1 MDGLCRIHLR
11 SAGRSRAMTKSL
23 LFKAV
28 FFGAAVAAP
37 IAAVTAQAVAWA
49 PGSEIAG
56 QTVQVQTNGV
66 MNSISFNADGTAT
79 ITTPTGTTVPGTW
92 SAANNMLC
100 LSANGGQECW
110 PYSQPFHTGQQVA
123 LTSSC
128 NQVTTFTPQSTN
140 PPTQRSGG
148 ERG

>member
-1 MDGLCRIHLR
+1 MT
-11 SAGRSRAMTKSL
+11 RAI
-23 LFKAV
+23 LFKLA
-28 FFGAAVAAP
+28 FFGAAALPITTVAA
-37 IAAVTAQAVAWA
+37 QAGWI

-66 MNSISFNADGTAT
+66 VNNITFNADGTAT
-79 ITTPTGTTVPGTW
+79 ITTPSGMTVPGTW

-110 PYSQPFHTGQQVA
+110 PYNQPFQAGRQMAMTSDCQQV
-123 LTSSC
+123 S
-128 NQVTTFTPQSTN
+128 TFLAQSTN
-140 PPTQRSGG
+140 PPTQNTGG

>member
-1 MDGLCRIHLR
+1 MTR
-11 SAGRSRAMTKSL
+11 SVLLKSAC
-23 LFKAV
+23 F
-28 FFGAAVAAP
+28 AAVV
-37 IAAVTAQAVAWA
+37 AVPAGMVSAQAWV

-56 QTVQVQTNGV
+56 QSVQVQTNGV
-66 MNSISFNADGTAT
+66 MNTITFNADGTAS
-79 ITTPTGTTVPGTW
+79 ISTPSGTSVPGTW

-110 PYSQPFHTGQQVA
+110 PYAHAFQAGQQIA

-128 NQVTTFTPQSTN
+128 QQVSTFMPQSIN
-140 PPTQRSGG
+140 PPAQRSAG

>member
-1 MDGLCRIHLR
+1 MTRTGLLKV
-11 SAGRSRAMTKSL
+11 AL
-23 LFKAV
+23 
-28 FFGAAVAAP
+28 FGAAAAVPVGNVAA
-37 IAAVTAQAVAWA
+37 QAWM

-66 MNSISFNADGTAT
+66 VNNITFNADGTAT
-79 ITTPTGTTVPGTW
+79 IMTPEGTSVPGTW
-92 SAANNMLC
+92 SAANSMLC

-110 PYSQPFHTGQQVA
+110 PYSQPFQAGQQVA

-128 NQVTTFTPQSTN
+128 QQVTTFMPQSTN
-140 PPTQRSGG
+140 PPAQRSSG

>member
-1 MDGLCRIHLR
+1 
-11 SAGRSRAMTKSL
+11 MTRTG
-23 LFKAV
+23 LFKVALFV
-28 FFGAAVAAP
+28 AAAAVPVGNVA
-37 IAAVTAQAVAWA
+37 AQAWM

-66 MNSISFNADGTAT
+66 VNSITFNADGTAT
-79 ITTPTGTTVPGTW
+79 IMTPEGTSVPGTW
-92 SAANNMLC
+92 SAANSMLC

-110 PYSQPFHTGQQVA
+110 PYSQPFQAGQQVA

-128 NQVTTFTPQSTN
+128 QQVTTFMPQSTN
-140 PPTQRSGG
+140 PPAQRSSG

>member
-1 MDGLCRIHLR
+1 MTRTGLLKV
-11 SAGRSRAMTKSL
+11 AL
-23 LFKAV
+23 
-28 FFGAAVAAP
+28 FGAAAAVPVGNVAA
-37 IAAVTAQAVAWA
+37 QAWM

-66 MNSISFNADGTAT
+66 VNSITFNADGTAT
-79 ITTPTGTTVPGTW
+79 IMTPEGTSVPGTW
-92 SAANNMLC
+92 SAANSMLC

-110 PYSQPFHTGQQVA
+110 PYSQPFQAGQQVA

-128 NQVTTFTPQSTN
+128 QQVTTFMPQSTN
-140 PPTQRSGG
+140 PPAQRSSG

>member
-1 MDGLCRIHLR
+1 MIR
-11 SAGRSRAMTKSL
+11 SL
-23 LFKAV
+23 LWKAV
-28 FFGAAVAAP
+28 IAGVAVATPAG
-37 IAAVTAQAVAWA
+37 VLAQPMWT

-56 QTVQVQTNGV
+56 QTLQVQTNGV
-66 MNSISFNADGTAT
+66 VNTISFNADGTAT
-79 ITTPTGTTVPGTW
+79 ITAPDGTAVPGTW

-110 PYSQPFHTGQQVA
+110 PYSQPFQAGRQVA

-128 NQVTTFTPQSTN
+128 NQVTTFMPQSTN
-140 PPTQRSGG
+140 PPMQRSGG

>member
-1 MDGLCRIHLR
+1 M
-11 SAGRSRAMTKSL
+11 KKPL
-23 LFKAV
+23 LFKMVLA
-28 FFGAAVAAP
+28 AAVAAP
-37 IAAVTAQAVAWA
+37 ASMVAAQAAWV

-56 QTVQVQTNGV
+56 QTMQVQTAGV
-66 MNSISFNADGTAT
+66 TNTITFNPDGTAV
-79 ITTPTGTTVPGTW
+79 IGTPNGTTVPATW

-110 PYSQPFHTGQQVA
+110 PYSQPFQAGQQVA

-128 NQVTTFTPQSTN
+128 QQLTTFTAQNTN
-140 PPTQRSGG
+140 PPMQRSGG

>member
-1 MDGLCRIHLR
+1 
-11 SAGRSRAMTKSL
+11 MTRTL
-23 LFKAV
+23 LLKAAIFGAAAAV
-28 FFGAAVAAP
+28 PLGAAVAQTW
-37 IAAVTAQAVAWA
+37 V
-49 PGSEIAG
+49 PGSEIVG

-66 MNSISFNADGTAT
+66 VNSITFNADGTAT
-79 ITTPTGTTVPGTW
+79 IATPSGTTVPATW

-110 PYSQPFHTGQQVA
+110 PYSQPFQAGQQAA

-128 NQVTTFTPQSTN
+128 QQLTTFMPQSTN
-140 PPTQRSGG
+140 PPVQRSAG

>member
-1 MDGLCRIHLR
+1 
-11 SAGRSRAMTKSL
+11 MTKQL
-23 LFKAV
+23 LVKAALV
-28 FFGAAVAAP
+28 GAAVAVPAG
-37 IAAVTAQAVAWA
+37 VAVAQGAWV

-66 MNSISFNADGTAT
+66 MNNIYFGADGTAQ
-79 ITTPTGTTVPGTW
+79 IMTPSGTTVPGTW

-110 PYSQPFHTGQQVA
+110 PYSRPFQAGQQMA
-123 LTSSC
+123 LTSNC
-128 NQVTTFTPQSTN
+128 QQVSTFTPQN
-140 PPTQRSGG
+140 VNGPTQQGAG

>member
-1 MDGLCRIHLR
+1 MTRTGLL
-11 SAGRSRAMTKSL
+11 
-23 LFKAV
+23 KAV
-28 FFGAAVAAP
+28 FFGAAIVAPIGAVAA
-37 IAAVTAQAVAWA
+37 QAWT
-49 PGSEIAG
+49 PGSEIVG

-66 MNSISFNADGTAT
+66 MNSITFNADGTAT
-79 ITTPTGTTVPGTW
+79 ITTPSGTTVPGTW

-110 PYSQPFHTGQQVA
+110 PYSRPFQAGQQLA

-128 NQVTTFTPQSTN
+128 QQVTTFMPQSTN
-140 PPTQRSGG
+140 PPVQRSGG